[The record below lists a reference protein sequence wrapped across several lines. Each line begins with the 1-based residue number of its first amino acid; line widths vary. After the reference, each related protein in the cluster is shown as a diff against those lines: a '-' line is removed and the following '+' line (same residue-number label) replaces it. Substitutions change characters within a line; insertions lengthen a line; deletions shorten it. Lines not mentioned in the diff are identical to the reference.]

1 MVAEDNVSSS
11 VTPNL
16 RKKVSPMRHLA
27 TIALASL
34 ASLAAAASS
43 QAATYGGF
51 TTAAGALRGTNM
63 VVQGQSDMSNATS
76 FLTVVRST
84 GVLEYP
90 AFVITAP
97 GVCTATGPDYV
108 IQMSVLSA
116 TKTRIKI
123 GASAASCGIR
133 QISFGTPN
141 SRCAYDLTNPNPG
154 TIGSLQGAN
163 IVPLAGGLVGM
174 WNATAKFDNAV
185 YVFGTPVQGDL
196 YSRMTLNFSL
206 TFDAGDVFAFDV
218 DTDAIN

>member
-1 MVAEDNVSSS
+1 
-11 VTPNL
+11 
-16 RKKVSPMRHLA
+16 MRHFA

-51 TTAAGALRGTNM
+51 VTAPGVLRGTNL
-63 VVQGQSDMSNATS
+63 VAQGQTDLANATS
-76 FLTVVRST
+76 YVTVVRST

-90 AFVITAP
+90 AFVVTAP

-108 IQMSVLSA
+108 IQMTVLSP
-116 TKTRIKI
+116 TQTRIKI
-123 GASAASCGIR
+123 GATAASCGIR

-154 TIGSLQGAN
+154 TPGSLQGAN
-163 IVPLAGGLVGM
+163 IAPIAGGLVGT

-185 YVFGTPVQGDL
+185 NIFGAVAQGDL
-196 YSRMTLNFSL
+196 FSRMTLNFST
-206 TFDAGDVFAFDV
+206 TFDAGDVFAFTV
-218 DTDAIN
+218 DTDVIN